1 MLRRQILLII
11 ETPASLAVLTDL
23 HICPEGARLTEKITG
38 YSVDTACSSSFA
50 AIQLACS
57 ALRAKECDTAIA
69 GGLNVMTSPD
79 LYAGLSRAQFLSK
92 TGSCK
97 TFDDG
102 ADGFCR
108 GDGVGA
114 VVLKRLEDAEAD
126 NDPILAVVLG
136 TATNHSADAV
146 SMTQPYAPA
155 QEFLYKKILNEA
167 GVDARDVSYVEMHGT
182 YISKMFNLLFGAFH
196 QGFPSVVYSET
207 WKLPGFFI
215 AQISNF

>member
-1 MLRRQILLII
+1 MLGIVKLSISSAALADLVAFTCADPCVDGSMLI
-11 ETPASLAVLTDL
+11 
-23 HICPEGARLTEKITG
+23 GGNTG
-38 YSVDTACSSSFA
+38 YSIDTACSSSFA

-69 GGLNVMTSPD
+69 GGLNVMTCPD

-108 GDGVGA
+108 GDGIGSI
-114 VVLKRLEDAEAD
+114 VLKRLEDAEAD
-126 NDPILAVVLG
+126 NDPILAVILG
-136 TATNHSADAV
+136 TATNHSAEAV
-146 SMTQPYAPA
+146 SMTQPHAPA
-155 QEFLYKKILNEA
+155 QEFLYKKILDEA

-182 YISKMFNLLFGAFH
+182 YTSYIFLTPFGEVREH
-196 QGFPSVVYSET
+196 RELIGFWLEHLNV
-207 WKLPGFFI
+207 
-215 AQISNF
+215 

>member
-1 MLRRQILLII
+1 MILTYFEICLDDPMLIWRN
-11 ETPASLAVLTDL
+11 
-23 HICPEGARLTEKITG
+23 TG

-57 ALRAKECDTAIA
+57 ALRAKECDTAVA

-97 TFDDG
+97 TFDDK

-126 NDPILAVVLG
+126 NDPILAVILG

-146 SMTQPYAPA
+146 SMTQPHAPA

-167 GVDARDVSYVEMHGT
+167 GVDSRDVSYVEMHGT
-182 YISKMFNLLFGAFH
+182 HIS
-196 QGFPSVVYSET
+196 
-207 WKLPGFFI
+207 WIFI
-215 AQISNF
+215 ASFGEVREHLELIGFRLEHLTVLNFLRHWKAPACSRTTRQAS